1 MVLPAIAVMSEEQEG
16 AGNSENKVAMEDFEL
31 LKVLGRGAF
40 GKVVLCREKTSRRM
54 YAMKILKKNFVFQ
67 KNEVEH
73 TLTENRVLQTIRHPF
88 IVGLKYS
95 FTTEDRLCF
104 VTEYVSGGELF
115 VHLKNEPSRRFSEER
130 TRLYNTIPV

>member
-1 MVLPAIAVMSEEQEG
+1 MVLPAIAVMSDEQEG

-95 FTTEDRLCF
+95 FTTGECT
-104 VTEYVSGGELF
+104 VCTVCTVSQVFLHHRGPAL
-115 VHLKNEPSRRFSEER
+115 LRD
-130 TRLYNTIPV
+130 